1 MYKECAVKWGTP
13 AGNRKKRIFP
23 DKESASRWVLKRL
36 PDPRFRFGWIE
47 GSTWVV
53 WNLETSKGW
62 SK

>member
-1 MYKECAVKWGTP
+1 MIKECYVYWKTP
-13 AGNRKKRIFP
+13 ANRMKHRNFP

-36 PDPRFRFGWIE
+36 PDPRFRFNHIC

-53 WNLETSKGW
+53 WNLETIKEW